1 MLRKFLIPTAVV
13 VLSGLSMG
21 KAAVAAPT
29 PISSPLMPYVQAAE
43 SQYEKLNINTATAE
57 QIAVAMIGVGKS
69 KAENI
74 VKFREQLGGFQNIDQ
89 LLVVKGIGQRTL
101 DKNRDRLTIE

>member
-74 VKFREQLGGFQNIDQ
+74 VKFREQLGGFKNIDQ
-89 LLVVKGIGQRTL
+89 LLEVKGIGQRTL
-101 DKNRDRLTIE
+101 DKNRDRLRS